1 MLLVSQPP
9 VEPLPSDE
17 PVVIGLVNNMPDAAL
32 RSTERQFHELLS
44 AASQTHEVRIRH
56 FTLPELVRAPAAQ
69 SHINQHY
76 EDLSEL
82 WASQIDGLIVTGTE
96 PRASALTEEPYWDS
110 LTRLVDWAQDHTFA
124 TIWSCLAAH
133 AATLHIDGITRRRL
147 PKKLSGVFGCV
158 KAEHHRI
165 VADIPARWSVPH
177 SRHNDL
183 AEEEL
188 ISRGYHVLYRSAD
201 TGADVFVKHESCLNV
216 FFQGHPEYE
225 PDTLLREYRRDVGR
239 FLTGEADSYPEM
251 PCGYFDGDAVAA
263 LAAFRRQALYHRDVN
278 LLPDFPMVTAEQ
290 RLSYHWRVPAVSI
303 YSNWMSYLADRKT
316 FSLKASD
323 GRNR

>member
-1 MLLVSQPP
+1 MPP
-9 VEPLPSDE
+9 QAALNQSKGRELFEARWSPNEFSGLRKPARTGQMVGQQNRPYDE
-17 PVVIGLVNNMPDAAL
+17 KVVIGLVNNMPDAAL
-32 RSTERQFHELLS
+32 RTTERQFRELLS

-158 KAEHHRI
+158 KAKHPVSNRRGHSCPMERT
-165 VADIPARWSVPH
+165 AFPA
-177 SRHNDL
+177 
-183 AEEEL
+183 
-188 ISRGYHVLYRSAD
+188 
-201 TGADVFVKHESCLNV
+201 
-216 FFQGHPEYE
+216 Q
-225 PDTLLREYRRDVGR
+225 
-239 FLTGEADSYPEM
+239 
-251 PCGYFDGDAVAA
+251 
-263 LAAFRRQALYHRDVN
+263 
-278 LLPDFPMVTAEQ
+278 
-290 RLSYHWRVPAVSI
+290 
-303 YSNWMSYLADRKT
+303 
-316 FSLKASD
+316 
-323 GRNR
+323 